1 MSFYSFYI
9 LSGVLALCSVNAKEK
24 KLFEL
29 AGAKTVKAG
38 EKLFVHEK

>member
-9 LSGVLALCSVNAKEK
+9 LSGVLALCSANGKEK
-24 KLFEL
+24 KLFEQ
-29 AGAKTVKAG
+29 AGARDVKAG